1 MDRIL
6 LNVSRNARFQDA
18 IGVLRGIS
26 RVSNQIVKR
35 SKFLEQDLQ
44 NISKAAWKDLSLAEQ
59 SVLEFSKAFNSVSEI
74 MKEPEVEFVTFE
86 QPKFDYQQETLKHQ
100 EKNQTYQKDH
110 TQIIE
115 IPKKEKDVLLKMGSS
130 QVNESSKDIKDQE
143 EFDKEK
149 NINSNRTKLKWT
161 ESDFGN

>member
-1 MDRIL
+1 MDRIF

-18 IGVLRGIS
+18 MGVLRGIS

-74 MKEPEVEFVTFE
+74 MKESEVEFVTFE

-100 EKNQTYQKDH
+100 EK
-110 TQIIE
+110 TQIE
-115 IPKKEKDVLLKMGSS
+115 KKEKEILSMTVKLDNPTLLTENTRI
-130 QVNESSKDIKDQE
+130 QLDKDL
-143 EFDKEK
+143 
-149 NINSNRTKLKWT
+149 TKK
-161 ESDFGN
+161 